1 MDELEV
7 VAALRTLSIF
17 GAGQE
22 AAYREHFAAA
32 AAALGE
38 DIPTRL
44 GSSTAEWAA
53 SGQPGIRILTGNAGT
68 GKTAVAQAFCRA
80 VGVDSLPTSDELTEI
95 SGTQPGRWVVKD
107 LSGLADSPARAD
119 ALSRA
124 LDVVSSGCQAL
135 VCANEG
141 VLRDAATALED
152 NGRFSDLLDQA
163 LREGA
168 ASDEAAT
175 IVNVNRQ
182 RPTGSDLWKG
192 LLDYVT
198 RPELWE
204 PGCDGCPIDT
214 AGCPMRANAA
224 ALRSEDVREGLRML
238 VRLGS
243 GEAVPTMREVL
254 AILAWAIV
262 GDSSCQQV
270 KESARDNARQAF
282 TAEDSYFARVL
293 GHGLSLEAVE
303 RSPLL
308 AGMLDSGLG
317 EVADLQVDEWLRDTT
332 NAPSDIRDLAGAPS
346 VADPAD
352 DREDEGERQR
362 ADPLAGSQSP
372 HDRVRTAVG
381 TMTFHSLG
389 ETVATSEDLDRV
401 NAGLNALVMGDAPRQ
416 GLWRRR
422 VFFEQPAALGGRG
435 PSCARLLASRY
446 LQELTEVAALAAAER
461 DTTLQLTEL
470 VRGLNFLVCGFSSP
484 NEGLIVPDQ
493 SCLFARDPGS
503 FRPARPSLVQTQ
515 IPLERL
521 HLRAPDRG
529 FVRELVDVD
538 FVEVDLVVD
547 GDPQRA
553 LRLRPRLYE
562 AIRQAAAYQGPVGQG
577 IAEMADVRGFYGELA
592 SEPAGGGLRIAD
604 PGANPPALIT
614 IRLPHMEGDASI

>member
-17 GAGQE
+17 GADQGG
-22 AAYREHFAAA
+22 AYREHFAVA

-44 GSSTAEWAA
+44 GVSTAKWSA
-53 SGQPGIRILTGNAGT
+53 SGEPGIRILTGNAGT

-80 VGVDSLPTSDELTEI
+80 AGVDSLPSSDELTRI
-95 SGTQPGRWVVKD
+95 SSAHPGRWVIKD
-107 LSGLADSPARAD
+107 LSGLADSPVRAE
-119 ALSRA
+119 ALRRA
-124 LDVVSSGCQAL
+124 LDIASSGCQAL

-152 NGRFSDLLDQA
+152 NGHFADLLDHA

-168 ASDEAAT
+168 ASNEGAT

-192 LLDYVT
+192 LLDYVS

-204 PGCDGCPIDT
+204 AGCDGCPIDT

-224 ALRSEDVREGLRML
+224 ALRSDDVREGLRML

-262 GDSSCQQV
+262 GASSCQQV
-270 KESARDNARQAF
+270 KDSARDNARQAF

-293 GHGLSLEAVE
+293 GHGLPLEAIE

-308 AGMLDSGLG
+308 AGMRASGLG

-332 NAPSDIRDLAGAPS
+332 NAPPSVRDLAGAPA

-352 DREDEGERQR
+352 DDGESDGERR
-362 ADPLAGSQSP
+362 GADPLAGSRSP

-401 NAGLNALVMGDAPRQ
+401 NAGLNALVTGNAPRQ

-435 PSCARLLASRY
+435 PSCARLLESRY
-446 LQELTEVAALAAAER
+446 LQELTEVAALAAARR

-515 IPLERL
+515 IALERL

-529 FVRELVDVD
+529 LVQELVDVD
-538 FVEVDLVVD
+538 FVEVDLVVE
-547 GDPQRA
+547 GDPQRV

-592 SEPAGGGLRIAD
+592 NEPAGDGLRIAD

-614 IRLPHMEGDASI
+614 IRLPHLEGDA